1 MVLHTQRY
9 IHKKTLVKQLW
20 VFIFMTTGCISSPT
34 LVHCGWHLFTME
46 KMQRKICVYHSKVNS
61 QICIMAYV
69 TMELFSVLSLQPEEY
84 GQEAMEGQG
93 EAMLDPEGETYD
105 ESQQVIRVH
114 ETN

>member
-1 MVLHTQRY
+1 
-9 IHKKTLVKQLW
+9 
-20 VFIFMTTGCISSPT
+20 MTF
-34 LVHCGWHLFTME
+34 VYDRE
-46 KMQRKICVYHSKVNS
+46 KAGKNLCLSQQVNS

-69 TMELFSVLSLQPEEY
+69 TTELFSVLSLQPEEY